1 MAFDHGILN
10 VPLSKRGDIDKQLDA
25 YKADQ
30 ARIAKAKA
38 RAVAADVKALAVTA
52 KALVDG
58 LSAERL
64 ATLAAKANLT
74 PIQAR
79 KKLRSMAH
87 WSPAF
92 VIRSLEA

>member
-10 VPLSKRGDIDKQLDA
+10 VPLAKRGNIDARIDA
-25 YKADQ
+25 YKRDQ
-30 ARIAKAKA
+30 AKAAKAKA

-52 KALVDG
+52 KALVDN
-58 LSAERL
+58 LPAERL
-64 ATLAAKANLT
+64 AVLANKSGLT
-74 PIQAR
+74 VTQAH